1 MEKLK
6 AMNRLLTLLVLIF
19 LAQITYSQN
28 FRLGFQAS
36 PHMSWMNSSKNNIV
50 NHELRPGIKYGL
62 EADLFL
68 AGFPR
73 YSLNTGLFVANH
85 SFSADYRVEE
95 DFFINQVTF
104 SEPVVLT
111 YQLNY
116 LEIPLNIKLKS
127 DQFYR
132 FTFYGQFGLTNLIN
146 LSATASSGD
155 ERFSGDN
162 INQGLNNRVILPYN
176 LCMIMGGGAEYDV
189 GGNTALHFGLQYS
202 NGLIDVTSIK
212 SLDEKTV
219 FNSLRL
225 VFGVMF

>member
-1 MEKLK
+1 MT
-6 AMNRLLTLLVLIF
+6 RSIVLLVLLILTQLGF
-19 LAQITYSQN
+19 AQN

-36 PHMSWMNSSKNNIV
+36 PHMSWMNSSKKNIV
-50 NHELRPGIKYGL
+50 NNELRPGIKYGL
-62 EADLFL
+62 QADIFL

-85 SFSADYRVEE
+85 SFSAHYQVEE
-95 DFFINQVTF
+95 DFFINDVTF
-104 SEPVVLT
+104 SEPVTLT

-162 INQGLNNRVILPYN
+162 INQGMNNRVIKPYN
-176 LCMIMGGGAEYDV
+176 LSMIMGGGAEYDV
-189 GGNTALHFGLQYS
+189 GGNTALHLGLQYS
-202 NGLIDVTSIK
+202 NGLIDVTTIRN
-212 SLDEKTV
+212 LDEKTV

-225 VFGVMF
+225 VLGVMF

>member
-1 MEKLK
+1 MTRSIL
-6 AMNRLLTLLVLIF
+6 LLVLLF
-19 LAQITYSQN
+19 LMHTGYTQN

-36 PHMSWMNSSKNNIV
+36 PHMSWMNSSKKNIV
-50 NHELRPGIKYGL
+50 NNELRPGIKYGL
-62 EADLFL
+62 EADIFL

-85 SFSADYRVEE
+85 SFSAHYLVEE
-95 DFFINQVTF
+95 DFFINDVTF
-104 SEPVVLT
+104 SDPVDLT

-116 LEIPLNIKLKS
+116 IEIPLNIKLKS

-155 ERFSGDN
+155 DRFSGDN
-162 INQGLNNRVILPYN
+162 INQGMNNRVIKPYN
-176 LCMIMGGGAEYDV
+176 LSMIMGGGAEYDV
-189 GGNTALHFGLQYS
+189 GGNTALHIGLQYS
-202 NGLIDVTSIK
+202 NGLIDVTTIK
-212 SLDEKTV
+212 NLDEKTV

-225 VFGVMF
+225 VLGVMF